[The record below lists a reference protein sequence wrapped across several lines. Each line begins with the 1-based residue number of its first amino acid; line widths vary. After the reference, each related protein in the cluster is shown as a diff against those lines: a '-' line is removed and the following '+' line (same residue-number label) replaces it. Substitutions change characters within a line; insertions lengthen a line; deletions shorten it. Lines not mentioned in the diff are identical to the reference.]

1 MTVIAVTMVRDED
14 DIIAQ
19 SVGWMLR
26 QVDHV
31 IVADN
36 GSTDNTRRIL
46 DGLEVTVVDD
56 PETGYFQ
63 SRKMS
68 ALAEMARVAGADWV
82 VPFDA
87 DEIHFC
93 KGGIA
98 GGLMDLP
105 DNILVSEAALFDHVV
120 TGLDPVGDE
129 NPVRRMSYRRA
140 AQAPLR
146 KVAVRA
152 VEGVVIHQGNHSAE
166 FPGVKHPASVTDLMQ
181 VRHFPYRSVDQF
193 VKKVRNGAAA
203 YAATDL
209 PPEAGAHWR
218 QYGQILED
226 RGVAG
231 IEEIFRTWF
240 YRENPL
246 EELVIHGEHQPA
258 LVFDPCPR

>member
-1 MTVIAVTMVRDED
+1 VSVFGIALVKDEV

-19 SVGWMLR
+19 SVGWMMR

-36 GSTDNTRRIL
+36 GSTDGTRAIL
-46 DGLEVTVVDD
+46 DGMDVTVVND
-56 PETGYFQ
+56 PHVGYLQ
-63 SRKMS
+63 SQKMS
-68 ALAEMARVAGADWV
+68 KLAEMARVAGADWV

-93 KGGIA
+93 KGGITD
-98 GGLMDLP
+98 GLMGLP
-105 DNILVSEAALFDHVV
+105 DDILVSEAALFDHVA
-120 TGLDPVGDE
+120 TGMDPAGDD
-129 NPVRRMSYRRA
+129 NPVRRMAYRRA

-152 VEGVVIHQGNHSAE
+152 VEGVIIHQGNHSAE

-181 VRHFPYRSVDQF
+181 VRHFPYRSVEQF

-203 YAATDL
+203 YAATNL

-246 EELVIHGEHQPA
+246 EELVIHGERQPA
-258 LVFDPCPR
+258 LFFDPCPR

>member
-1 MTVIAVTMVRDED
+1 MVRDED

-19 SVGWMLR
+19 SVGWMMR

-36 GSTDNTRRIL
+36 GSTDGTRAIL
-46 DGLEVTVVDD
+46 DSLDVTVVDD
-56 PETGYFQ
+56 PEVGYFQ

-87 DEIHFC
+87 DEIHVGVQ
-93 KGGIA
+93 KLA
-98 GGLMDLP
+98 DLP
-105 DNILVSEAALFDHVV
+105 DDVLICEAALFDHVA
-120 TGLDPVGDE
+120 TGRDADE
-129 NPVRRMSYRRA
+129 PNPVYRMTYRRQ

-146 KVAVRA
+146 KVAVRT
-152 VEGVVIHQGNHSAE
+152 VEGVVIHQGNHGAS
-166 FPGVKHPASVTDLMQ
+166 FPGVKYPKSVTNMCQ
-181 VRHFPYRSVDQF
+181 VRHFPYRSVEQF